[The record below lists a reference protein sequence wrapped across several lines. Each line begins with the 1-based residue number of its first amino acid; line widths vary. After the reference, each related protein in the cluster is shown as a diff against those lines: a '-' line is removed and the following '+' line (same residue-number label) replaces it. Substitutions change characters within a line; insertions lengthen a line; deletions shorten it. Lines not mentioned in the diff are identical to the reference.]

1 MIRAT
6 FSVGNYM
13 LTDKKQPRLRK
24 QFGNY
29 WSLIKSLQTGLLLF
43 TAIAGYT
50 SVQCPI
56 GDSSQI
62 IAMSASMFL
71 AIAGSTVL
79 NMVWDRDI
87 DSRMERTFHRPLV
100 NGAMRVDHALSFG
113 IIISIVGLA
122 LALWLDPLYA
132 LIVAGGLFID
142 VVIYTMWLKRR
153 TPWSIVW
160 GGVSGGMPIL
170 AGRVLAVGHIDAL
183 GILFLLSVLLWIPTH
198 ILTFNIKNFEDYRR
212 AGIPTFADQ
221 YGFKATR
228 WIIAISSVGATL
240 AIALGLYSLGLS
252 WGGMRLLGFL
262 SIGLLTLAAFILVRP
277 SEKHDFYLF
286 KYASLYMMGAMAIIS
301 SSTF

>member
-1 MIRAT
+1 
-6 FSVGNYM
+6 M
-13 LTDKKQPRLRK
+13 LVDEKQYK
-24 QFGNY
+24 QRNRFRNY

-56 GDSSQI
+56 GEASQI
-62 IAMSASMFL
+62 IPMSISMFL

-87 DSRMERTFHRPLV
+87 DSRMERTSHRPLV
-100 NGAMRVDHALSFG
+100 NGAIRVDHALSFG
-113 IIISIVGLA
+113 IIISVVGLA
-122 LALWLDPLYA
+122 LALYLDPLYA

-183 GILFLLSVLLWIPTH
+183 GILLLLSVLLWIPTH
-198 ILTFNIKNFEDYRR
+198 ILTFNIKNFDDYRR
-212 AGIPTFADQ
+212 AGIPTFADR
-221 YGFKATR
+221 YGFRATR

-252 WGGMRLLGFL
+252 WGYLRLLGFL
-262 SIGLLTLAAFILVRP
+262 SVGLLILAAYILIRP

-301 SSTF
+301 SATF

>member
-1 MIRAT
+1 LFVDEKQYSQRDR
-6 FSVGNYM
+6 FSS
-13 LTDKKQPRLRK
+13 
-24 QFGNY
+24 Y

-43 TAIAGYT
+43 TAIAGYI
-50 SVQCPI
+50 SAQCPV
-56 GDSSQI
+56 GEASQI
-62 IAMSASMFL
+62 IPMSLSMFL

-87 DSRMERTFHRPLV
+87 DSRMERTSHRPLV
-100 NGAMRVDHALSFG
+100 SGAIRVSHALSFG
-113 IIISIVGLA
+113 IIISLLGLA
-122 LALWLDPLYA
+122 MAFWLDQKYG

-183 GILFLLSVLLWIPTH
+183 GMLFLLSILLWIPTH
-198 ILTFNIKNFEDYRR
+198 ILTFNIKNYEDYRQ
-212 AGIPTFADQ
+212 AGIPTFADR
-221 YGFKATR
+221 YGFKVTR
-228 WIIAISSVGATL
+228 WIIATSSVGATV

-252 WGGMRLLGFL
+252 WGYLRLLGSL
-262 SIGLLTLAAFILVRP
+262 SVGLLTLAAYILIRP

-301 SSTF
+301 SAAF

>member
-1 MIRAT
+1 MIGEFGQVKETSR
-6 FSVGNYM
+6 F
-13 LTDKKQPRLRK
+13 RK
-24 QFGNY
+24 Y
-29 WSLIKSLQTGLLLF
+29 WSLIKGLQTALLLF

-50 SVQCPI
+50 SGQCPI
-56 GDSSQI
+56 GEQSQI
-62 IAMSASMFL
+62 IPMSISMFL

-87 DSRMERTFHRPLV
+87 DSRMQRTAQRPLV
-100 NGAMRVDHALSFG
+100 NGSLRLRNALIFG
-113 IIISIVGLA
+113 IVISITGLA
-122 LALWLDPLYA
+122 LAYWLDPLYA

-170 AGRVLAVGHIDAL
+170 AGRVLAVGHIDGL

-198 ILTFNIKNFEDYRR
+198 ILTFNIKNLEDYRR

-240 AIALGLYSLGLS
+240 AIALGLNLLGLS
-252 WGGMRLLGFL
+252 WGYMRLLGLL
-262 SIGLLTLAAFILVRP
+262 SIGLLTLSAYMLIKP

-301 SSTF
+301 SAAF

>member
-1 MIRAT
+1 MIGEKLSR
-6 FSVGNYM
+6 SQRS
-13 LTDKKQPRLRK
+13 K
-24 QFGNY
+24 FGNY
-29 WSLIKSLQTGLLLF
+29 WSLIKSLQTALLLF
-43 TAIAGYT
+43 TAVAGYT
-50 SVQCPI
+50 SVKCPI
-56 GDSSQI
+56 GESSQI
-62 IAMSASMFL
+62 IGLSISMFL

-87 DSRMERTFHRPLV
+87 DSRMQRTAHRPLANGELQV
-100 NGAMRVDHALSFG
+100 NHALIFG
-113 IIISIVGLA
+113 ILISVVGLSVA
-122 LALWLDPLYA
+122 YWLDPLYA
-132 LIVAGGLFID
+132 LVVAGGLFID

-160 GGVSGGMPIL
+160 GGISGGMPIL
-170 AGRVLAVGHIDAL
+170 AGRVLAIGHIDAL
-183 GILFLLSVLLWIPTH
+183 GILFLLSVLLRIPTH

-212 AGIPTFADQ
+212 AGIPTFADR

-252 WGGMRLLGFL
+252 WGYMRLLGFL
-262 SIGLLTLAAFILVRP
+262 SLGLLSLAAFILIRP